1 MSDPS
6 LPAGWIEKTSRST
19 GEKYYLNTL
28 TNASQWTKPTDA
40 AKDEIQASH
49 LLVKHRESRRPASWK
64 SDKITRTKEEALSMI
79 IDFRNKIASGEVEF
93 AELARK
99 ESDCSSARNGG
110 DLGKFGRNQ
119 MQKPFEEAAY
129 NLRIGELSQPVHS
142 DSGIHI
148 ILRTA

>member
-79 IDFRNKIASGEVEF
+79 IGKTN
-93 AELARK
+93 ARTR
-99 ESDCSSARNGG
+99 ESFFG
-110 DLGKFGRNQ
+110 D
-119 MQKPFEEAAY
+119 
-129 NLRIGELSQPVHS
+129 I
-142 DSGIHI
+142 
-148 ILRTA
+148 T